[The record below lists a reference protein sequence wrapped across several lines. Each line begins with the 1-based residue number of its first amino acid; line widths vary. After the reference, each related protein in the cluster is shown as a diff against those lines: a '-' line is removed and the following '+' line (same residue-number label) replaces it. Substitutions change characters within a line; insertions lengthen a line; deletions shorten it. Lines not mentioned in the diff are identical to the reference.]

1 LVFFYLNVYFIIIYQ
16 IIEYIRVK
24 KKVRQDGS
32 YFLINLAVVDA
43 FKALIGL
50 PFVVISSYFGR
61 WMFGDNGKFF

>member
-1 LVFFYLNVYFIIIYQ
+1 M
-16 IIEYIRVK
+16 K

-61 WMFGDNGKFF
+61 WMFGDNGKYFELILTEFLIFSKLK